1 MASGDNEDTPM
12 VTDDETVSEPQ
23 VVEEAD
29 LSECFYDSF
38 SQSLV
43 AEWQELMDLTRKVIV
58 WPSLEDKPE
67 KLMQRITFLVCYVLL
82 LLLSS

>member
-1 MASGDNEDTPM
+1 MASEGNEDIPM
-12 VTDDETVSEPQ
+12 VTDDDAVAEPQ
-23 VVEEAD
+23 VVEEVD

-43 AEWQELMDLTRKVIV
+43 AEWQELMDLTRKVVV

-67 KLMQRITFLVCYVLL
+67 KPMQRITFLV
-82 LLLSS
+82 